1 MKFDIDDDIR
11 KAKTIPSKFYYSPKI
26 YRKLKKIF
34 NRSWQF
40 IGDTD
45 LLEEN
50 NVDPDILLEGMV
62 YEPYVLT
69 KEGKKIRCL
78 SNVCTH
84 RGTIV
89 CVKAT
94 KTKNLVCGYH
104 GRQFHIDGKMKFMPE
119 FEDVE
124 NFPSESDNLPRI
136 EMDMWKKMIFI
147 INDKKCDISELIG
160 PMIERLSWLPIE
172 EFKYKPE
179 MSRIYNVK
187 ANWALYCDNYLEGFH
202 IPFVHKDL
210 NQTLEY
216 DEYFTEGI
224 DNTVL
229 QIGIGKD
236 NENTF
241 DLPENH
247 QDYGKNVAAYYFF
260 LFPNMMFNFY
270 PWGLSVNVVKPK
282 SPEETQ
288 IEYFTY
294 VWKEE
299 LMEKGAGSGLDKV
312 ELEDEEIVES
322 VQKGIKSKAYDR
334 GRYSPSREIGVH
346 YFHKLIQKYY

>member
-1 MKFDIDDDIR
+1 MKLDIDDDIR
-11 KAKTIPSKFYYSPKI
+11 KAKTIPSKFYHSPKI

-45 LLEEN
+45 LLKEN
-50 NVDPDILLEGMV
+50 NVHPDILLEGMV
-62 YEPYVLT
+62 DEPYVLT
-69 KEGKKIRCL
+69 KEGKRIRCL

-89 CVKAT
+89 CEKAT

-334 GRYSPSREIGVH
+334 GRYSPRREIGVY

>member
-1 MKFDIDDDIR
+1 MKLDIDDDIR
-11 KAKTIPSKFYYSPKI
+11 KAKTIPSIFYHSPKI

-45 LLEEN
+45 LLKEN
-50 NVDPDILLEGMV
+50 NVHPDILLEGMV
-62 YEPYVLT
+62 DEPYVLT

-247 QDYGKNVAAYYFF
+247 QDNGKNVAAYYFF

-270 PWGLSVNVVKPK
+270 PWGLSVNVGKPK

-294 VWKEE
+294 VWKKE

-312 ELEDEEIVES
+312 ELEDEEILES
-322 VQKGIKSKAYDR
+322 VQKGVKSKAYDI
-334 GRYSPSREIGVH
+334 GKYSPKREIGVH

>member
-1 MKFDIDDDIR
+1 
-11 KAKTIPSKFYYSPKI
+11 
-26 YRKLKKIF
+26 
-34 NRSWQF
+34 
-40 IGDTD
+40 
-45 LLEEN
+45 
-50 NVDPDILLEGMV
+50 
-62 YEPYVLT
+62 
-69 KEGKKIRCL
+69 
-78 SNVCTH
+78 
-84 RGTIV
+84 
-89 CVKAT
+89 
-94 KTKNLVCGYH
+94 
-104 GRQFHIDGKMKFMPE
+104 MPE

-136 EMDMWKKMIFI
+136 EMDLWEKMIFI
-147 INDKKCDISELIG
+147 INDKKCDIEELIG

-241 DLPENH
+241 DLPKNH

-334 GRYSPSREIGVH
+334 GRYSPRREIGVH

>member
-1 MKFDIDDDIR
+1 M
-11 KAKTIPSKFYYSPKI
+11 
-26 YRKLKKIF
+26 
-34 NRSWQF
+34 
-40 IGDTD
+40 
-45 LLEEN
+45 
-50 NVDPDILLEGMV
+50 
-62 YEPYVLT
+62 
-69 KEGKKIRCL
+69 
-78 SNVCTH
+78 
-84 RGTIV
+84 
-89 CVKAT
+89 
-94 KTKNLVCGYH
+94 
-104 GRQFHIDGKMKFMPE
+104 
-119 FEDVE
+119 
-124 NFPSESDNLPRI
+124 
-136 EMDMWKKMIFI
+136 
-147 INDKKCDISELIG
+147 
-160 PMIERLSWLPIE
+160 
-172 EFKYKPE
+172 
-179 MSRIYNVK
+179 
-187 ANWALYCDNYLEGFH
+187 
-202 IPFVHKDL
+202 

-241 DLPENH
+241 ELPKNH

-294 VWKEE
+294 IWKEE

-334 GRYSPSREIGVH
+334 GRYSPRREIGGH

>member
-1 MKFDIDDDIR
+1 MELNIDENIR
-11 KAKTIPSKFYYSPKI
+11 KAKTIPSKFYHSPKI
-26 YRKLKKIF
+26 YLKLKKLF

-40 IGDTD
+40 IGDAT
-45 LLEEN
+45 LLEKN
-50 NVDPDILLEGMV
+50 NAHPGILLEGMV
-62 YEPYVLT
+62 DEPYLLT
-69 KEGKKIRCL
+69 QTEENIRCL

-89 CVKAT
+89 CKEAT

-104 GRQFHIDGKMKFMPE
+104 GRQFQLDGKMKFMPE

-124 NFPSESDNLPRI
+124 NFPSKSDNLPSI
-136 EMDMWKKMIFI
+136 EMDIWKNMIFI
-147 INDKKCDISELIG
+147 INDKKCEISELIK
-160 PMIERLSWLPIE
+160 PMAERLSWLPIDKFE
-172 EFKYKPE
+172 YRSDL
-179 MSRIYNVK
+179 SRNYHVK

-210 NQTLEY
+210 NKALEY
-216 DEYFTEGI
+216 DEYFTQGI

-229 QIGIGKD
+229 QIGIGKG
-236 NENTF
+236 EEHTF
-241 DLPENH
+241 DLPKKH

-282 SPEETQ
+282 SAEETEIQ
-288 IEYFTY
+288 YFTY

-334 GRYSPSREIGVH
+334 GRYSPKREIGVH
-346 YFHKLIQKYY
+346 YFHRLIQKYY

>member
-1 MKFDIDDDIR
+1 MKIDIDENIR
-11 KAKTIPSKFYYSPKI
+11 KAKTIPSKFYHSPKI

-34 NRSWQF
+34 DRSWQF
-40 IGDTD
+40 IGDTT
-45 LLEEN
+45 LLKKN
-50 NVDPDILLEGMV
+50 NAHPGILLEGMV
-62 YEPYVLT
+62 DEPYVLT
-69 KEGKKIRCL
+69 KTEETIRCL

-89 CVKAT
+89 CEEAT

-104 GRQFHIDGKMKFMPE
+104 GRQFQLDGKMKFMPE

-124 NFPSESDNLPRI
+124 NFPSKSDDLPTI
-136 EMDMWKKMIFI
+136 EMDSWKNLIFI
-147 INDKKCDISELIG
+147 INDKKCEITELIG
-160 PMIERLSWLPIE
+160 PMAKRLSWLPVDKFE
-172 EFKYKPE
+172 YRSDL
-179 MSRIYNVK
+179 SRKYNVK

-210 NQTLEY
+210 NQALEY
-216 DEYFTEGI
+216 DEYFTQGI

-236 NENTF
+236 EENTF
-241 DLPENH
+241 DLPKGH
-247 QDYGKNVAAYYFF
+247 QDSGKNIAAYYFF

-270 PWGLSVNVVKPK
+270 PWGLSINVVKPK
-282 SPEETQ
+282 SAEETEIQ
-288 IEYFTY
+288 YFTY

-334 GRYSPSREIGVH
+334 GRYSPKREIGVH
-346 YFHKLIQKYY
+346 YFHRLIQKYY

>member
-1 MKFDIDDDIR
+1 MKLDIDDDIC
-11 KAKTIPSKFYYSPKI
+11 KAKTIPSKFYHSSKV
-26 YRKLKKIF
+26 YRKLRKLF

-40 IGDTD
+40 VGDTD
-45 LLEEN
+45 LLEKN
-50 NVDPDILLEGMV
+50 NAHPDILLEGMV
-62 YEPYVLT
+62 DEPYVLT
-69 KEGKKIRCL
+69 KDGENIRCL

-89 CVKAT
+89 CEKAT

-104 GRQFHIDGKMKFMPE
+104 GRQFRIDGKMKFMPE
-119 FEDVE
+119 FEEVE
-124 NFPSESDNLPRI
+124 NFPSESENLPRI

-147 INDKKCDISELIG
+147 INDRKCDISELIG

-241 DLPENH
+241 DLPKSH

-334 GRYSPSREIGVH
+334 GRYSPRREIGVH

>member
-1 MKFDIDDDIR
+1 MKIDIDENIR
-11 KAKTIPSKFYYSPKI
+11 KAKTIPSKFYHSPKI

-34 NRSWQF
+34 DRSWQF
-40 IGDTD
+40 IGDTT
-45 LLEEN
+45 LLKKN
-50 NVDPDILLEGMV
+50 NAHPGILLEGMV
-62 YEPYVLT
+62 DEPYVLT
-69 KEGKKIRCL
+69 KTEETIRCL

-89 CVKAT
+89 CEEAT

-104 GRQFHIDGKMKFMPE
+104 GRQFQLDGKMKFMPE

-124 NFPSESDNLPRI
+124 NFPSKSDDLPTI
-136 EMDMWKKMIFI
+136 EMDSWKNLIFI
-147 INDKKCDISELIG
+147 INDKKCEIAELIE
-160 PMIERLSWLPIE
+160 PMSKRLSWLPVDKFE
-172 EFKYKPE
+172 YRSDL
-179 MSRIYNVK
+179 SRKYNVK

-210 NQTLEY
+210 NQALEY
-216 DEYFTEGI
+216 DEYFTQGI

-236 NENTF
+236 EENTF
-241 DLPENH
+241 DLPKGH
-247 QDYGKNVAAYYFF
+247 QDSGKNIAAYYFF

-270 PWGLSVNVVKPK
+270 PWGLSINVVKPK
-282 SPEETQ
+282 SAEETEIQ
-288 IEYFTY
+288 YFTY

-334 GRYSPSREIGVH
+334 GRYSPKREIGVH
-346 YFHKLIQKYY
+346 YFHRLIQKYY

>member
-1 MKFDIDDDIR
+1 MLR
-11 KAKTIPSKFYYSPKI
+11 KVFVNCEYYLNGIALLPPV
-26 YRKLKKIF
+26 KKI
-34 NRSWQF
+34 NP
-40 IGDTD
+40 G
-45 LLEEN
+45 L
-50 NVDPDILLEGMV
+50 
-62 YEPYVLT
+62 
-69 KEGKKIRCL
+69 
-78 SNVCTH
+78 
-84 RGTIV
+84 
-89 CVKAT
+89 
-94 KTKNLVCGYH
+94 
-104 GRQFHIDGKMKFMPE
+104 
-119 FEDVE
+119 
-124 NFPSESDNLPRI
+124 
-136 EMDMWKKMIFI
+136 FI

-241 DLPENH
+241 DLPKNH

-322 VQKGIKSKAYDR
+322 AQKGIKSKAYDR
-334 GRYSPSREIGVH
+334 GRYSPKREIGVH
-346 YFHKLIQKYY
+346 YFHRLIQKYY

>member
-1 MKFDIDDDIR
+1 MKLDIDDDIR
-11 KAKTIPSKFYYSPKI
+11 KAKTIPSKFYHSPKI

-45 LLEEN
+45 LLKEN
-50 NVDPDILLEGMV
+50 NVHPDILLEGMV
-62 YEPYVLT
+62 DEPYVLT
-69 KEGKKIRCL
+69 KEGKRIRCL

-89 CVKAT
+89 CEKAT

-187 ANWALYCDNYLEGFH
+187 ANWVLYCDNYLEGFH

-241 DLPENH
+241 ELPKNH

-294 VWKEE
+294 IWKEE

-334 GRYSPSREIGVH
+334 GRYSPRREIGVH